1 MEAIILCG
9 IQGSGKSRFCR
20 DRYWDSHIRLNYDML
35 RTRHREKLML
45 AACLESKQPFVVD
58 ATNPTILDRKRYIC
72 PAKAARFKVIGIEFV
87 VPVALAVSRNAM
99 RNPKQC
105 VPNKA
110 IYATAAKFQPM
121 TFAEGFDEL
130 WLAIVS
136 EDGFKLKENECAI

>member
-9 IQGSGKSRFCR
+9 IQGAGKSTFCR
-20 DRYWDSHIRLNYDML
+20 DRYWESHIRLNYDML

-45 AACLESKQPFVVD
+45 AACIESKQSFVVD
-58 ATNPTILDRKRYIC
+58 ATNPTILDRERYVSQ
-72 PAKAARFKVIGIEFV
+72 AKAAKFKVIGIQFV
-87 VPVALAVSRNAM
+87 VPVELAVGRNAM
-99 RNPKQC
+99 RATKQC

-110 IYATAAKFQPM
+110 IYATAAKFQPI

-136 EDGFKLKENECAI
+136 ADGIELKEKDSAI

>member
-9 IQGSGKSRFCR
+9 IQGSGKSTFCH

-35 RTRHREKLML
+35 RTRHREKIIL
-45 AACLESKQPFVVD
+45 AACIESKQPFVVD
-58 ATNPTILDRKRYIC
+58 ATNPTILDRERYIG
-72 PAKAARFKVIGIEFV
+72 PAKVARFKVIGIEFV

-110 IYATAAKFQPM
+110 IYAATAKFQPM
-121 TFAEGFDEL
+121 TFAEGFDQL

-136 EDGFKLKENECAI
+136 ADGIELKEQESAI

>member
-9 IQGSGKSRFCR
+9 IQGSGKSTFCR
-20 DRYWDSHIRLNYDML
+20 DLYWDSHIRLNYDML

-45 AACLESKQPFVVD
+45 AACIESKQPFVVD
-58 ATNPTILDRKRYIC
+58 ATNPTILDRERYIG

-87 VPVALAVSRNAM
+87 VPVSLAVSRNAM

-110 IYATAAKFQPM
+110 IYATIAKFQPI

-136 EDGFKLKENECAI
+136 EGGIELKENECAI